1 MSLTVVIL
9 AVVAAILLLVV
20 LGLYFALKS
29 LKAKLMLLEAQ
40 VQAYP
45 LLMEE
50 LQAGITEQQAMIAS
64 MDEKYSHRGL
74 EHEQVSKQLTHRVK
88 VVQDELAKVKEMF
101 EQHQEQ
107 QPEDKLYSR
116 AYKLAELGAD
126 VEEIINECDLPRAEA
141 EMLLSVYKKKIR

>member
-1 MSLTVVIL
+1 MSLT
-9 AVVAAILLLVV
+9 LVV
-20 LGLYFALKS
+20 LAVITVVLLSMVLVLYFMLRS

-50 LQAGITEQQAMIAS
+50 LQTGIAEQQAFMRA
-64 MDEKYSHRGL
+64 MDEKHGHRGL

-88 VVQDELAKVKEMF
+88 VVQDELTKVKEMF
-101 EQHQEQ
+101 EHYQEQ

>member
-1 MSLTVVIL
+1 MLR
-9 AVVAAILLLVV
+9 
-20 LGLYFALKS
+20 S

-50 LQAGITEQQAMIAS
+50 LQTGIAEQQAFMRA
-64 MDEKYSHRGL
+64 MDEKHGHRGL

-88 VVQDELAKVKEMF
+88 VVQDELTKVKEMF
-101 EQHQEQ
+101 EHYQEQ

>member
-9 AVVAAILLLVV
+9 AVIAIVLLSVV
-20 LGLYFALKS
+20 LALYFALKS

-45 LLMEE
+45 LLVEE
-50 LQAGITEQQAMIAS
+50 LQTGISEQQALIKS
-64 MDEKYSHRGL
+64 MDEKHSRSGV

-88 VVQDELAKVKEMF
+88 VVQDELAKVKEML
-101 EQHQEQ
+101 EHYQDQ

-126 VEEIINECDLPRAEA
+126 IEEIINECDLPRAEA

>member
-1 MSLTVVIL
+1 
-9 AVVAAILLLVV
+9 
-20 LGLYFALKS
+20 
-29 LKAKLMLLEAQ
+29 MLLEAQ